1 MMTETARTG
10 GLASAEDFGQ
20 LIRRRRRALGMT
32 QLDLALTINAGERFI
47 VELERGKSS
56 CQLGK
61 ALKAAAAVGVRLGDL
76 AEVETSD
83 IDMEDGY
90 GSLFDHS

>member
-1 MMTETARTG
+1 MTKTARTG
-10 GLASAEDFGQ
+10 RLASAEDFGQ

-47 VELERGKSS
+47 VELERGKPS

-61 ALKAAAAVGVRLGDL
+61 ALKTAAAVGVRLGDL
-76 AEVETSD
+76 ADVEASD
-83 IDMEDGY
+83 IDKEDGY
-90 GSLFDHS
+90 GSLFDPS